1 MMINWIRKILGII
14 SIEENLN
21 KIYLENSK
29 ANESILNII
38 SDSSKGILDLENKIN
53 ELNPKE
59 KIITLEEE
67 LPLLTNFKINNDLSF
82 LAISPEMLNTEF
94 TCVTTE
100 KSNSG
105 FLSALAG
112 GAMQG
117 AALEYS
123 TRGLFKATTDVKNLM
138 QYSNGT
144 YSSISTSAGKFSNHH
159 GFVNTGL
166 LNFTPLIAFQIAT
179 FITSQVHLQQISEK
193 LSKINNQIKD
203 LLKFHQYERL
213 AKLHYINERL
223 IQYSNRKSFTLEDF
237 IVFENFKYELAV
249 IKEES
254 FSYCQSKIHELGNK
268 YKLSDQNENTNWRQ
282 KTVTKFGNTFEKS
295 KKEMEKFV
303 NEFNES
309 NLLSYAKISLNAERL
324 YHLFLYLELVANM
337 KVKNLDS
344 DRIGKI
350 NELYNSFKD
359 QLNIITRS
367 HELNENLQTFKEF
380 INKYGKEKENNA
392 MNIMIFNNKD
402 EVGQHSIILEESFKE
417 FEKIYHDK
425 IDTKSQ
431 KQLIDSFDE
440 KIEIIIDNRAN
451 QEIIYTKK

>member
-82 LAISPEMLNTEF
+82 LAIGPEMLNTEF

-117 AALEYS
+117 AALQYS
-123 TRGLFKATTDVKNLM
+123 TKGLFKATTDVKNLM

-144 YSSISTSAGKFSNHH
+144 YSSIYTSAGKITSHQ
-159 GFVNTGL
+159 GFVSANL
-166 LNFTPLIAFQIAT
+166 LNLTPIIAFQFAT

-203 LLKFHQYERL
+203 LLSFHKNERL
-213 AKLHYINERL
+213 AKLQYINERL
-223 IQYSNRKSFTLEDF
+223 IHYSQRENFTLEDF
-237 IVFENFKYELAV
+237 ITFETFKYDLAI

-254 FSYCQSKIHELGNK
+254 YLYCEQKINEFSDK
-268 YKLSDQNENTNWRQ
+268 YKLSGIDD
-282 KTVTKFGNTFEKS
+282 KS
-295 KKEMEKFV
+295 KWHKKAFRKIFDISERSLEDMKKLV
-303 NEFNES
+303 YDFNMS
-309 NLLSYAKISLNAERL
+309 NILNYAKIVVNAEHL
-324 YHLFLYLELVANM
+324 YLSFLYLELVANM

-344 DRIGKI
+344 DRMGKI
-350 NELYNSFKD
+350 NELYHGFKNQLNTASKSNEINEILQSFKTV
-359 QLNIITRS
+359 II
-367 HELNENLQTFKEF
+367 E
-380 INKYGKEKENNA
+380 YGKIKEKNA
-392 MNIMIFNNKD
+392 LDLWKLRNKNQ
-402 EVGQHSIILEESFKE
+402 VGQYSLSLEESFDT
-417 FEKIYHDK
+417 FDRIYNEKYDLN
-425 IDTKSQ
+425 SQ
-431 KQLIDSFDE
+431 KQLIDSFDK